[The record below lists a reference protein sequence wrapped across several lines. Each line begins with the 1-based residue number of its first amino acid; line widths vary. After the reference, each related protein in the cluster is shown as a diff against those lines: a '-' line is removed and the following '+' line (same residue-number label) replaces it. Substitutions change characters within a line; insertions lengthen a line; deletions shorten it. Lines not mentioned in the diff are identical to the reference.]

1 MYITGLLASA
11 RRLQALQVPNLT
23 IGLCLAVFTHSA
35 HADEA
40 APVTVVEVH
49 SQPLVETISLN
60 GTITAER
67 NSSLSSRVSGLV
79 DTVAVD
85 AGDQVTVGETLIQL
99 DTALA
104 ELALARTRA
113 AVEEARAQLDEARR
127 LRDEARKL
135 QGSRT
140 IPETQVRATE
150 AEVAIR
156 EAALQRLQVEQS
168 EQAERLRRHT
178 LVAPFAGV
186 IANKLT
192 ETGEWINTGTPVLEL
207 VETERL
213 RLDVRAPQR
222 LHQSIRAMMPV
233 TVRSEVLGKDEIS
246 GEVQTLVPVNDP
258 DVRTFLVR
266 IQIDNRDNLL
276 MPGMSAQAIFDIG
289 TDESGLL
296 IPRDAVTQQPNGT
309 SSVWVI
315 KQSDDKATVSR
326 MQVKLGRTLSDNVEV
341 REGLTAGQ
349 SIVLEGN
356 EVLSEGQPVRILN
369 PDRTAE
375 IRSQQNDE

>member
-11 RRLQALQVPNLT
+11 RRLQALQGPNLT
-23 IGLCLAVFTHSA
+23 IGLCLAIFAHSA

-79 DTVAVD
+79 DSVAVD

-192 ETGEWINTGTPVLEL
+192 ESGEWIDTGTPVLEL

-222 LHQSIRAMMPV
+222 LHQSIRATMPV

-276 MPGMSAQAIFDIG
+276 MPGMSAQAIFEIG

-326 MQVKLGRTLSDNVEV
+326 MQVKLGRALSDNVEV
-341 REGLTAGQ
+341 RAGLTAGQ
-349 SIVLEGN
+349 RIILEGN

-369 PDRTAE
+369 PDRAAE